1 MNKKFLYKLKKLV
14 LKAKSGDKKSLE
26 IIEDFLR
33 NPRLETDEYYEVDN
47 STGLASIDIPHK
59 KYFKKGVLEAKYPK
73 MKMYDYLYLRNKDR
87 LYLDALN
94 FYGNKITFLEL
105 FDNIEKTAKGFK
117 GLGVKEGDYV
127 VISMP
132 TTPEAVYMLFAL
144 NRLGAIPV
152 ELDPRVGKDEIT
164 DIIKESG
171 SSLYITMEDCCPVI
185 DDIMNNDDSIRR
197 QLSKVMFVS
206 PTESLPFVLN
216 GLSNLKDKIDRKKGN
231 KPVVPNNPKYISWD
245 KFIEDGKYMEIID
258 SPYKEN
264 TTAEIIFSSGTTN
277 KPKPIEYT
285 NETFTSMVRQIEL
298 GENAYKPGDKNLDI
312 IPMFLG
318 FGSNNGLYTIL
329 CNGVEDILMPVPVTD
344 DLPKLIEKYK
354 PNHLLGAPVHM
365 NLLLKYLEENPSK
378 MRDLSF
384 IKSIVSGS
392 AFLESARQYKLDEA
406 LMSRGCKIKVGPGYG
421 QNEGGP
427 TLSFSPDTFL
437 EMRKPG
443 CSGYPLPGTTI
454 SIFDQD
460 TDEELPYGQD
470 LEGEVRYMG
479 PCVMKGY
486 AFNKFDENNKFFKKD
501 KDGRVWCC
509 SGDLGKIDSD
519 GGIYI
524 TGRIARQLHH
534 NGFKFSPTEIEELII
549 DKVPSVSECALIG
562 KEDEI
567 EENIPVLFYSVKEQ
581 YKENSELVKDSIVEC
596 CSGLKDYKKPMEYVE
611 LDKLPLTPNLKIDFK
626 KLESEVNNKKLVKIR
641 K

>member
-144 NRLGAIPV
+144 NRLGAIPI

-171 SSLYITMEDCCPVI
+171 SNLYITMEDCCPVI

-197 QLSKVMFVS
+197 QLSNVMFVS

-231 KPVVPNNPKYISWD
+231 KPVVSDNPKYISWD

-264 TTAEIIFSSGTTN
+264 TTAEIIFSSGTTS
-277 KPKPIEYT
+277 KPKPIMYT

-486 AFNKFDENNKFFKKD
+486 AFNKLDENNKFFKKD

-549 DKVPSVSECALIG
+549 DKVPFVSECALIG

-567 EENIPVLFYSVKEQ
+567 EESIPVLFYSVKEQ

>member
-1 MNKKFLYKLKKLV
+1 
-14 LKAKSGDKKSLE
+14 
-26 IIEDFLR
+26 
-33 NPRLETDEYYEVDN
+33 
-47 STGLASIDIPHK
+47 
-59 KYFKKGVLEAKYPK
+59 
-73 MKMYDYLYLRNKDR
+73 
-87 LYLDALN
+87 
-94 FYGNKITFLEL
+94 
-105 FDNIEKTAKGFK
+105 
-117 GLGVKEGDYV
+117 
-127 VISMP
+127 
-132 TTPEAVYMLFAL
+132 
-144 NRLGAIPV
+144 
-152 ELDPRVGKDEIT
+152 
-164 DIIKESG
+164 
-171 SSLYITMEDCCPVI
+171 
-185 DDIMNNDDSIRR
+185 
-197 QLSKVMFVS
+197 
-206 PTESLPFVLN
+206 
-216 GLSNLKDKIDRKKGN
+216 
-231 KPVVPNNPKYISWD
+231 
-245 KFIEDGKYMEIID
+245 
-258 SPYKEN
+258 
-264 TTAEIIFSSGTTN
+264 
-277 KPKPIEYT
+277 
-285 NETFTSMVRQIEL
+285 
-298 GENAYKPGDKNLDI
+298 
-312 IPMFLG
+312 
-318 FGSNNGLYTIL
+318 
-329 CNGVEDILMPVPVTD
+329 
-344 DLPKLIEKYK
+344 
-354 PNHLLGAPVHM
+354 
-365 NLLLKYLEENPSK
+365 
-378 MRDLSF
+378 
-384 IKSIVSGS
+384 
-392 AFLESARQYKLDEA
+392 
-406 LMSRGCKIKVGPGYG
+406 MSRGCKIKVGPGYG

-486 AFNKFDENNKFFKKD
+486 AFNKLDENNKFFKKD

-549 DKVPSVSECALIG
+549 DKVPFVSECALIG

-567 EENIPVLFYSVKEQ
+567 EESIPVLFYSVKEQ